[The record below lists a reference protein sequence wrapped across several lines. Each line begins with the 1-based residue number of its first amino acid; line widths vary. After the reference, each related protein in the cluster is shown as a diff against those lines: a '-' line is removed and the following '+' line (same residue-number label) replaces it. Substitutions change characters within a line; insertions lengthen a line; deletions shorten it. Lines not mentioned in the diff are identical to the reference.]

1 MNLGTQNLRG
11 DTFLDKFEDN
21 NITTKLLSPVL
32 HFGVGGTQ
40 VGTPSRTGR
49 SFLVQ
54 AGRHVRL
61 QSEGSGDSRQTL
73 PGISFRQNITLLNYQ
88 SNIFKLKAN
97 YKIKTLKKKS

>member
-1 MNLGTQNLRG
+1 LGKL
-11 DTFLDKFEDN
+11 EDY

-49 SFLVQ
+49 SLLVQ

-61 QSEGSGDSRQTL
+61 QSEGSRDSRQTL
-73 PGISFRQNITLLNYQ
+73 PGISFRQTITLLYYQ
-88 SNIFKLKAN
+88 LDIFKLKAN
-97 YKIKTLKKKS
+97 FKIKTLKMKS